1 MSERMNG
8 TRERE
13 PDEEEDAKSE
23 WELKYDKDVK
33 KFDELLMNNNI
44 EAVRELLATNW
55 TLIYNYHIKT
65 FTRDIHY
72 RAIVSNTDYTD
83 MTKLLLSHGA
93 PVNTRR
99 DGDFFTTLHSV
110 CFYGKVKLC
119 ELFLTNG
126 ARYDLKTDY
135 TYSSYFRLLT
145 EELKIMEYNTPLH
158 FATNVDVVKVLIR

>member
-8 TRERE
+8 TRKRE
-13 PDEEEDAKSE
+13 PDEEEDAKSK
-23 WELKYDKDVK
+23 WKLKYDKDVY
-33 KFDELLMNNNI
+33 KFDKLLMNNNI
-44 EAVRELLATNW
+44 EAVRQLLTTNW
-55 TLIYNYHIKT
+55 TLMYNYHIYYG
-65 FTRDIHY
+65 DIHHH
-72 RAIVSNTDYTD
+72 AIVSNTDNTD

-93 PVNTRR
+93 PVNTRAAW
-99 DGDFFTTLHSV
+99 DSFTTLHHV
-110 CFYGKVKLC
+110 CAEGKVKLC